1 MVQLTHF
8 SFPGHVRGR
17 RNYIVVSYRTRRV
30 GGARGGEFAE
40 WTFQTVT
47 SVSGAFPT
55 GREVT
60 HEGTEVGLE
69 QMALCWWSDHT
80 SLYVWDVIVVRTVW
94 SVCTKRACVCVF
106 SVCIDIVCNKNRNK
120 KISLTHKMKSDIHMH
135 THVSAYLRK
144 RLEEGRQSTK
154 SNIWMR

>member
-1 MVQLTHF
+1 MGCDSGEDSVECVW
-8 SFPGHVRGR
+8 GE
-17 RNYIVVSYRTRRV
+17 
-30 GGARGGEFAE
+30 GG
-40 WTFQTVT
+40 
-47 SVSGAFPT
+47 
-55 GREVT
+55 
-60 HEGTEVGLE
+60 
-69 QMALCWWSDHT
+69 
-80 SLYVWDVIVVRTVW
+80 
-94 SVCTKRACVCVF
+94 TKRACVCVF